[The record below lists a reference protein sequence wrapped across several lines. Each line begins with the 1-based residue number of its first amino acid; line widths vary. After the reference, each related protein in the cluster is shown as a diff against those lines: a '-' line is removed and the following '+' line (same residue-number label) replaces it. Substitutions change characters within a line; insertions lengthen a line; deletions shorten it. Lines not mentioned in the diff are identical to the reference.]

1 MLSNKHLPNFS
12 FMLHIHHGLSGGCAQ
27 ATQSGSPLTDEHTA
41 EGKES
46 LKGLAQVSN
55 ALAWTGHRIFLL
67 KTLWPELITWF
78 HLRLGSQYYHVLRGG
93 EPEIFGRQY

>member
-1 MLSNKHLPNFS
+1 MGYQGSLLRLLSQE
-12 FMLHIHHGLSGGCAQ
+12 AQ
-27 ATQSGSPLTDEHTA
+27 LTHEHTA

-67 KTLWPELITWF
+67 KTLWSELITWF
-78 HLRLGSQYYHVLRGG
+78 HLRLGSQYYHVLRGR
-93 EPEIFGRQY
+93 EPEIFGKQC